1 MAHSDAGAALALAS
15 TSSGTSTWGRSM
27 AASVTGRP
35 ATHAPAANLNVQY
48 QSGIWVPV
56 KVPGEVSATAANPN
70 DDTAL

>member
-1 MAHSDAGAALALAS
+1 MREQLWLWRAQAAAPALGAGRWPPAS
-15 TSSGTSTWGRSM
+15 LGVRLPTS
-27 AASVTGRP
+27 
-35 ATHAPAANLNVQY
+35 PAANLNVQY